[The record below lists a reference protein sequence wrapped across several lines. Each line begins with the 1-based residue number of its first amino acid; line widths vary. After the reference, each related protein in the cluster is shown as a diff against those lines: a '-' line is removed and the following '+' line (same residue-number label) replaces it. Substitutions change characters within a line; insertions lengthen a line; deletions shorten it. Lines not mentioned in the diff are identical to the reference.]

1 MSKWKWRQDD
11 IDTIFTVINQGLMK
25 KPYWVEY
32 HDTYEDGTPVWNG
45 EKSVLWNLMEQ
56 AYPEERAQ
64 MMRRMLAKMEELGGL
79 QKGSHQQKLF
89 AFFQKYFFSV
99 IDNFSSMLYNEDGK
113 LYEQMKLAMLQGKY
127 TNDTDPLG
135 QSLGDGQSPEVAW
148 VKKRI
153 QYLQS
158 KYSFGDYDA
167 KTAEGAITVRTSAQA
182 DATTNS
188 IVLRLTPAM
197 KLYPTIAYGT
207 TVMRGNRTDA
217 GKPCEIVVDI
227 NGTSDQ
233 QLSVK
238 SADWLLDIGD
248 WSSYV
253 INGALSII
261 GKRLKRLKL
270 GDRDRKKVKILIS
283 SLTLGNTVSLEEID
297 IQNVSTLGGS
307 LDMRGNYRLRKFLA
321 GGSSLTEAHFADGG
335 ALEEVCYPAT
345 TSYVEL
351 KNLDRLT
358 NEHCNTEACAPNVMS
373 YFVSGC
379 NALQPIRMLTAIMD
393 AQARQTPHA
402 LRYIRCVGFN
412 ETFTDGRMFDKL
424 SQLVDGTYQ
433 GIDAEGQYGNDPY
446 PVLDG
451 TINLT
456 TGAYRDT
463 YDALMTHY
471 PKLKLNIARWWIRFE
486 DPEVKRI
493 CIENWDKD
501 GDGELSMEEAA
512 AVSSIGTV
520 FAGNNKITSFDEFR
534 YFTGLRY
541 EEAGLFLGCNK
552 LKKISLPGRYPLAHT
567 MFASCTS
574 LETATFPSNMG
585 PSEEELY
592 ETFSHCSSLKVLDFP
607 ETFTGTVE
615 SSSFRDVTADLLFRS
630 KTVVKFKSL
639 YGWSMMYAGAG
650 IYVPDNL
657 VGSYKTADGWK
668 DQKACIKPLSKY
680 HG

>member
-1 MSKWKWRQDD
+1 
-11 IDTIFTVINQGLMK
+11 
-25 KPYWVEY
+25 
-32 HDTYEDGTPVWNG
+32 
-45 EKSVLWNLMEQ
+45 MEQ

-79 QKGSHQQKLF
+79 QKGTHQQKLF
-89 AFFQKYFFSV
+89 AFFQKYFFRV

-188 IVLRLTPAM
+188 IVLHLTPAM

-207 TVMRGNRTDA
+207 TVMRGARTDA
-217 GKPCEIVVDI
+217 GKACEIVVDI

-238 SADWLLDIGD
+238 SADYLLDIGD

-270 GDRDRKKVKILIS
+270 GDENEQNVKILIS
-283 SLTLGNTVSLEEID
+283 SLTLGNTTSLEQID
-297 IQNVSTLGGS
+297 IQNISTLGGA
-307 LDMRGNYRLRKFLA
+307 LDMRGNFRLRNFLA

-335 ALEEVCYPAT
+335 ALEEVDYPAT

-351 KNLDRLT
+351 KNLDNLT
-358 NEHCNTEACAPNVMS
+358 NEKCNTEACAPNVMS

-379 NALQPIRMLTAIMD
+379 DNLQPVKKLIDIMD
-393 AQARQTPHA
+393 AQVGQTPHA
-402 LRYIRCVGFN
+402 LRYVRCVGFN
-412 ETFTDGRMFDKL
+412 ETFTDGRAFDKL

-451 TINLT
+451 TINLS

-471 PKLKLNIARWWIRFE
+471 PKLKLNIAKWWIRFE

-493 CIENWDKD
+493 CVENWDKD

-512 AVSSIGTV
+512 AVSSIGTL
-520 FAGNNKITSFDEFR
+520 FTNRTIKGFTELQ
-534 YFTGLRY
+534 YFTELRK
-541 EEAGLFLGCNK
+541 E
-552 LKKISLPGRYPLAHT
+552 KKPSGEKGAFERSIFGTISLPEGLTIVPHSIFRY
-567 MFASCTS
+567 SQGECVII
-574 LETATFPSNMG
+574 PS
-585 PSEEELY
+585 SVIAIDEL
-592 ETFSHCSSLKVLDFP
+592 
-607 ETFTGTVE
+607 
-615 SSSFRDVTADLLFRS
+615 SFYSA
-630 KTVVKFKSL
+630 KIK
-639 YGWSMMYAGAG
+639 
-650 IYVPDNL
+650 NL
-657 VGSYKTADGWK
+657 VLKGNNYITTIRYWGILAARIDTLYVASHLVETYKQSTNWNSQAMQGYLGK
-668 DQKACIKPLSKY
+668 ILPLSEY
-680 HG
+680 HP